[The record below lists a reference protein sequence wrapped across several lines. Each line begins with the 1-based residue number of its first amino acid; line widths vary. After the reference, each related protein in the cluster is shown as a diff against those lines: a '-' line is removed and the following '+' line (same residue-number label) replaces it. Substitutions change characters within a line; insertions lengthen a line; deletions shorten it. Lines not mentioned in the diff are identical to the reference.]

1 MIKYFK
7 EAWDQKPFRLII
19 WMAVLL
25 RLIAAIFSKGF
36 GMHDDH
42 FLVIEAAQSWVD
54 GYDYNNWLPGSS
66 DNPVPSGHSFF
77 YVGIHYLIFLFC
89 KFIGISDPQT
99 KMFIIRLIHGAFS
112 LIVVAIGYR
121 TVEKVS
127 GIKAARITG
136 LLLAVYWF
144 MPFLSVR
151 NLVEVVCIP
160 FLMAGTWIIIKNWEN
175 EKSAKYFL
183 LAGLVI
189 GLAFSVRF
197 QTGMFAFG
205 LGLALLLKKRWM
217 DSVLYG
223 VGFMVSVILIQGGI
237 DFFVWGKPFMELG
250 EYIRYNMENAT
261 EYITGAWYNYI
272 LLVLG
277 ILIPPV
283 SIFIIVGIGFSWRK
297 YFIIFIPVVLF
308 FVFHSLFPNKQE
320 RFILPVIPFI
330 IMMGIAGWV
339 QVQSKFEQEGVK
351 RKLVRGSWMF
361 FWIINLLLLPI
372 ISTMYSK
379 KARVESMVYLSKYDN
394 VVSILMENTT
404 KESVKMAPRYY
415 LTEWVKEIE
424 VSQGSPIENLS
435 ERVITNLEYTPRFF
449 LFFEEDDLDSRVAKM
464 QEKFP
469 NMVYETTIEPGFI
482 DDVLYMM
489 NPHNANQTIIIYRNA
504 DLIP

>member
-7 EAWDQKPFRLII
+7 EAWDQKPFQLII

-25 RLIAAIFSKGF
+25 RVIAAIFSKGF

-77 YVGIHYLIFLFC
+77 YVGIHYLIFLFF

-160 FLMAGTWIIIKNWEN
+160 FLMAGTWIVIKDWEE

-205 LGLALLLKKRWM
+205 LGLALLLKKRWK
-217 DSVLYG
+217 DSVIYG
-223 VGFMVSVILIQGGI
+223 IGFILSVVIIQGGI

-250 EYIRYNMENAT
+250 EYVRYNLENAT

-283 SIFIIVGIGFSWRK
+283 SIFIVVGIGFSWKK
-297 YFIIFIPVVLF
+297 YFVIFIPVVLF

-320 RFILPVIPFI
+320 RFILPVIPFV
-330 IMMGIAGWV
+330 IMMGIAGWM
-339 QVQSKFEQEGVK
+339 QVQSKFEQGGVK
-351 RKLVRGSWMF
+351 RKLIHGGWVF
-361 FWIINLLLLPI
+361 FWTINLLLLPI
-372 ISTMYSK
+372 ITTMYSK

-394 VVSILMENTT
+394 VVSVLMENTT
-404 KESVKMAPRYY
+404 KGSVKMAPRYY

-435 ERVITNLEYTPRFF
+435 ERIFTNLEYTPRFF
-449 LFFEEDDLDSRVAKM
+449 YSLKTWIWICVWQKCRKSFQIWFMKRPLNRV
-464 QEKFP
+464 
-469 NMVYETTIEPGFI
+469 
-482 DDVLYMM
+482 LL
-489 NPHNANQTIIIYRNA
+489 IISFMK
-504 DLIP
+504 